1 MRAEG
6 QGREIATSLS
16 PCPLVPL
23 SPCPLVPLSP
33 CPLHHSP
40 FPIPMTSAILK
51 AVTELAT
58 AEH

>member
-6 QGREIATSLS
+6 QGREIATS
-16 PCPLVPL
+16 L